1 MSTEL
6 ATTNNTSLAPSF
18 ASVEGFELA
27 NRIGKAFAAST
38 LVPAQYRDNV
48 ANCIVALEMANRM
61 QASPL
66 MVMQNLYI
74 VHGNP
79 GWSSKFLIACF
90 NQCGRFTALRY
101 EFDLNADGVP
111 IGCRAWAIERATKE
125 RLVGSTVTL
134 DMAKAEGWSTKS
146 GSKWKTMPELMLQ
159 YRAAAFMIRVYAPE
173 ISMGLSTDD
182 ELRDTFDNE
191 TGELVEPA
199 GKPEVAPIRRR
210 AAPIPAEVIDNATGE
225 ITQAGDEM
233 PAATGETPA
242 ATEEAPAGAET
253 QVADA
258 QQEKQVATAA
268 KKPQTLGNTI
278 LASAGE
284 KKLLLNRAKSNDLN
298 MAGLIEQA
306 GVGPMD
312 PATLEGLTADGFVA
326 IKDLLPKAA

>member
-1 MSTEL
+1 MSSTEL
-6 ATTNNTSLAPSF
+6 ATSNTSLAPSF

-90 NQCGRFTALRY
+90 NQSGRFSALRY
-101 EFDLNADGVP
+101 EFDLDANRVP
-111 IGCRAWAIERATKE
+111 YGCRAWAVEKSTQE

-134 DMAKAEGWSTKS
+134 EMAKAEGWSTKS

-159 YRAAAFMIRVYAPE
+159 YRAAAFFVRVYAPE
-173 ISMGLSTDD
+173 ISMGLQTDD

-191 TGELVEPA
+191 TGALVEPA
-199 GKPEVAPIRRR
+199 GKPDVAPVRRR
-210 AAPIPAEVIDNATGE
+210 AAPIPADVIDNATSE
-225 ITQAGDEM
+225 I
-233 PAATGETPA
+233 TPA
-242 ATEEAPAGAET
+242 ADAGIPASDDAPLDADNPAAGADA
-253 QVADA
+253 QAADA
-258 QQEKQVATAA
+258 QQEKQAATAA

-298 MAGLIEQA
+298 MAALIEQA